1 MRSKDYKGRCTKKK
15 LKKSDGVVRLYD
27 NIQVAFADILDSDPN
42 IQKITVNHYLQDL
55 SEGEF
60 TSDFVCIKVS
70 GDYLV
75 RECVYRRKLTLPRTC
90 RLLDASRVYWFKR
103 GVDDWGIVVEK
114 EASDE

>member
-1 MRSKDYKGRCTKKK
+1 MRSTDYKGRCTKKK

-27 NIQVAFADILDSDPN
+27 SIQVAFAEILDIDPT
-42 IQKITVNHYLQDL
+42 IKKITVNYYLQDL

-75 RECVYRRKLTLPRTC
+75 RECVYRKKLALPRTC
-90 RLLDASRVYWFKR
+90 RLLDASREFWLKR
-103 GVDDWGIVVEK
+103 GVDDWGIVIEK